1 MFNQAW
7 TIAVLKVDDVIS
19 IILSLCGGMALLGI
33 ILASIVVL
41 RKRGSTPTPPLPVPA
56 APPPRADPPIAPVAP
71 SSEVVSAEASEP
83 NDASDEPASPPDGGV
98 TERKVTLLEPAVTA
112 DELVESP
119 LPEIVKPVIPDSGPT
134 VLIRQPIG
142 DADGA
147 TEMMNLDAL
156 KASTDETIV
165 IRRDVEGEEDDES

>member
-7 TIAVLKVDDVIS
+7 TLGVLKVDDVIS
-19 IILSLCGGMALLGI
+19 IILSLCGGMGLLGI

-56 APPPRADPPIAPVAP
+56 APPQRADPPIAPVAP
-71 SSEVVSAEASEP
+71 PSEVVSAEASEP
-83 NDASDEPASPPDGGV
+83 IDESDEPASLPDGGF
-98 TERKVTLLEPAVTA
+98 TDRKMTLLEPAVTA
-112 DELVESP
+112 DELEESP
-119 LPEIVKPVIPDSGPT
+119 QPEFVKPVIPESGPT
-134 VLIRQPIG
+134 VLIRQKIG

-147 TEMMNLDAL
+147 TEMMNLDGL

-165 IRRDVEGEEDDES
+165 IRREVEEEEDES